1 MIPDESEI
9 IVSHVLSNSLAHTP
23 PGAEFMNHESLS
35 QSQEYLLRR
44 NVGQAPTIAGSGD
57 LGISRLRKVPS
68 EHEGISKISNGDSP
82 KRDSPKSKPIYSPGS
97 GSSVDPPGS
106 VSKKEL

>member
-23 PGAEFMNHESLS
+23 PGGDLGNQESLS

-44 NVGQAPTIAGSGD
+44 NVGQSPTIAGSGD

-68 EHEGISKISNGDSP
+68 EHEGISKKSEGSP
-82 KRDSPKSKPIYSPGS
+82 NRDSPRTKAIYSPGS
-97 GSSVDPPGS
+97 GSSVDPPGAAL
-106 VSKKEL
+106 KKEL